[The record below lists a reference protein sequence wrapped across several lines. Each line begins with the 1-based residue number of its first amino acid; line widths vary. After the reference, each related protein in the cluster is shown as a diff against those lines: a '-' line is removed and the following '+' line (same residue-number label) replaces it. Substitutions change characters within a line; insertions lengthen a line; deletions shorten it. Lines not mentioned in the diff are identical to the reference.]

1 MGKGATMGDEDPSG
15 GMDQA
20 CTVSSTCGRNVMD
33 QERNKTMSV
42 AERPANARRSDREVI

>member
-20 CTVSSTCGRNVMD
+20 CTVRSTCGAGYHG
-33 QERNKTMSV
+33 SG
-42 AERPANARRSDREVI
+42 AE